1 MKRWTPGIAGL
12 TLVILCWPAA
22 HAGLRGLRHA
32 ARSGAPNAELKLG
45 ELYQYGVGQPDH
57 LVHALAWYERA
68 APKSHR
74 AAELARQLTARLTP
88 AERQQ
93 AAAWAKPRLGPP

>member
-12 TLVILCWPAA
+12 TLLLLSWHAA
-22 HAGLRGLRHA
+22 HAGLRSLRRE
-32 ARSGAPNAELKLG
+32 ARAGVPNAELKLG

-57 LVHALAWYERA
+57 LIHALAWYERA
-68 APKSHR
+68 APKLPR
-74 AAELARQLTARLTP
+74 AAELARQTAAMLTP
-88 AERQQ
+88 SERQQ

>member
-12 TLVILCWPAA
+12 TLVILCWHPAY
-22 HAGLRGLRHA
+22 AGLRSLKRE

-45 ELYQYGVGQPDH
+45 ELYQYVVGQPDH

-68 APKSHR
+68 APKLPR
-74 AAELARQLTARLTP
+74 AAELARQVTARLTP

>member
-12 TLVILCWPAA
+12 TLVILCGHTA
-22 HAGLRGLRHA
+22 HAGLRGLRRA
-32 ARSGAPNAELKLG
+32 AHSGAPNAELKLG

-68 APKSHR
+68 APKSRR